1 MCGLYEATSGS
12 HVAPGLSD
20 SEIIITGLSSQ
31 KFYVNHSYSFLKTTA
46 SKLLKC
52 SELYYC

>member
-12 HVAPGLSD
+12 YVAPGLSD